1 MSVSRFFLTLATVV
15 VLSVPALSQTEPVEV
30 GGDVY
35 VSDSTVTQPILA
47 ERDPIALG
55 VTVALSSDVAEDVHA
70 IGGDVVAAGASVS
83 VDGTVAGDVA
93 ASAMT
98 LRFGP
103 RAKIGGNARWRQR
116 LSQSKAPFAA
126 HLWLRLERSS

>member
-70 IGGDVVAAGASVS
+70 LAVTWWPQVHR
-83 VDGTVAGDVA
+83 
-93 ASAMT
+93 SAWM
-98 LRFGP
+98 GQW
-103 RAKIGGNARWRQR
+103 RAMSRPLQ
-116 LSQSKAPFAA
+116 
-126 HLWLRLERSS
+126 